1 MHAFPGGGIPDR
13 KMRSSRVSNK
23 GWWIGGAI
31 VAVVAIVVALVVV
44 SASGGDSAGDAA
56 SGEVSGVE
64 TALALTKGIP
74 QAGFTI
80 GKASAPVT
88 VREFI
93 DPQCPVCKTASE
105 DTLPD
110 IVKGPVKDGTAKIVI
125 EPLTFLGPDSST
137 AALAIAAAAQQDKG
151 FAYSEIMYAN
161 QGKEN
166 SGWATEELL
175 TGIAQA
181 IPGMDVEAWTTARGS
196 DKAAN
201 DLFAVSDRASAAG
214 ANSTPTFVITGPGGS
229 TTLVGAQEPAAVI
242 AAIKDVS

>member
-1 MHAFPGGGIPDR
+1 M
-13 KMRSSRVSNK
+13 SNK

-125 EPLTFLGPDSST
+125 EPLTFLGSDSST

-151 FAYSEIMYAN
+151 FVYSEIVLAN